1 MADEKNLAD
10 QQKLLLEI
18 IKRYDLYINTT
29 NSKIAIVLSY
39 CMAFIGGLG
48 FKLVDLVDKR
58 AHDYWWIALLAASVV
73 AMAITLCAAHV
84 AYKALMPQ
92 TPSGVAA
99 YERPSVVFFGD
110 VANHPGGRDGYHQ
123 TVTNISTEGI
133 NKDLA
138 YQTFTLAKIAS
149 SKFKTLNKSIRLIAF
164 YQLIAFAA
172 VLFLLVCGTPANTT
186 TGEKASTV
194 KTAGQKQNAN

>member
-1 MADEKNLAD
+1 MAEEKNHAE
-10 QQKLLLEI
+10 QQKLLFEI

-58 AHDYWWIALLAASVV
+58 VHDGWWIALLSTSVV
-73 AMAITLCAAHV
+73 AVGITLCAAHL

-92 TPSGVAA
+92 TPSGVALHEA
-99 YERPSVVFFGD
+99 PSVVFFGD
-110 VANHPGGRDGYHQ
+110 VANHAGGRDGYYQ
-123 TVTNISTEGI
+123 TVTNLSTEGV

-138 YQTFTLAKIAS
+138 YQAFTLAKIAS
-149 SKFKTLNKSIRLIAF
+149 SKFNTLNRSIRLIAF
-164 YQLIAFAA
+164 YQLIAFAV
-172 VLFLLVCGTPANTT
+172 VLCLLVSGTPASAITAA
-186 TGEKASTV
+186 KASAVST
-194 KTAGQKQNAN
+194 TAREQNGK

>member
-1 MADEKNLAD
+1 MTEEKNPAD
-10 QQKLLLEI
+10 QQKLLFEI

-58 AHDYWWIALLAASVV
+58 VHDCWWIALLLASVV
-73 AMAITLCAAHV
+73 AVGITLCAAHL

-92 TPSGVAA
+92 TPSGMAVH
-99 YERPSVVFFGD
+99 ETPSVIFFGD
-110 VANHPGGRDGYHQ
+110 VANHPGGRDGYYQ
-123 TVTNISTEGI
+123 TVTNLSIDSI

-138 YQTFTLAKIAS
+138 YQAFTLSKIADG
-149 SKFKTLNKSIRLIAF
+149 KFKILNRSIRLIAF
-164 YQLIAFAA
+164 YQLIAFAT
-172 VLFLLVCGTPANTT
+172 VLCLLVAGTPANSISTT
-186 TGEKASTV
+186 KASTSSA
-194 KTAGQKQNAN
+194 KAQ